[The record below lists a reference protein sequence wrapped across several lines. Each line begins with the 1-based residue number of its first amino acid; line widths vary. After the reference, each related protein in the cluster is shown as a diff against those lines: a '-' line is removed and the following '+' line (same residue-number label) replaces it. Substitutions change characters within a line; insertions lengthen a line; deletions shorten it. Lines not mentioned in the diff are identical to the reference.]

1 MMMENSN
8 GKTACQSRARVTVA
22 SLEGAEPRGVQLE
35 AGEFERLLQRAAEAL
50 KVRQQGS
57 LPPRF
62 TLPTQ

>member
-8 GKTACQSRARVTVA
+8 GKTACQSQARVTVA
-22 SLEGAEPRGVQLE
+22 GLEGAEPRGVRLE
-35 AGEFERLLQRAAEAL
+35 AGEFERLLQRAVEVL

-62 TLPTQ
+62 TLATE